1 MKERGGGGETERAQ
15 SLGHAPTC
23 TDLSG
28 AHSALLHQASSSSF
42 GGPTGCLCL
51 FTHLQAQESTVA
63 KRTGSTGT
71 CHREGLCEDV
81 SDCSC
86 VLFKM
91 TWLEQHRRSVTAVHR
106 AEFTASG
113 RRVERTEGE
122 FPWLAAAVYISASCP
137 ENKVSEGSFS
147 PARTPDYRFFHRDL
161 CLPPPCVSLLAI
173 DWGPATVP
181 LAKALAGKMLF
192 QPFESVLAGC
202 CEERER
208 SNQQVY
214 CRRNSSPCDNPA
226 HWTPNP
232 FLLRPPTPNLRALAE
247 LDEWQ
252 RLADRLVLWFHIISW
267 GVPLLITVVAVS
279 EHKIGYDASEVS
291 VGWCWVSIDASYH
304 VLWMLLT
311 GKIWEF
317 AAYVTLPVLYIL
329 IKRHIH
335 GAHAALSEYRPI
347 LASSIQAQSRSSMAD
362 RKMTFIPIIFISLRI
377 WSSLRFLL
385 MLVDSPALQHP
396 LLVTLHGIGNTFQG
410 AANCIM
416 FVLCTKPVRSR
427 LLNTVCCCSCAENSS
442 TDMSVQEPPSEDAPV
457 RHENTVPRRWGEDC

>member
-1 MKERGGGGETERAQ
+1 
-15 SLGHAPTC
+15 
-23 TDLSG
+23 
-28 AHSALLHQASSSSF
+28 
-42 GGPTGCLCL
+42 
-51 FTHLQAQESTVA
+51 
-63 KRTGSTGT
+63 
-71 CHREGLCEDV
+71 
-81 SDCSC
+81 
-86 VLFKM
+86 
-91 TWLEQHRRSVTAVHR
+91 
-106 AEFTASG
+106 
-113 RRVERTEGE
+113 
-122 FPWLAAAVYISASCP
+122 
-137 ENKVSEGSFS
+137 
-147 PARTPDYRFFHRDL
+147 
-161 CLPPPCVSLLAI
+161 
-173 DWGPATVP
+173 
-181 LAKALAGKMLF
+181 
-192 QPFESVLAGC
+192 
-202 CEERER
+202 
-208 SNQQVY
+208 
-214 CRRNSSPCDNPA
+214 
-226 HWTPNP
+226 
-232 FLLRPPTPNLRALAE
+232 
-247 LDEWQ
+247 
-252 RLADRLVLWFHIISW
+252 
-267 GVPLLITVVAVS
+267 
-279 EHKIGYDASEVS
+279 
-291 VGWCWVSIDASYH
+291 
-304 VLWMLLT
+304 MLLT